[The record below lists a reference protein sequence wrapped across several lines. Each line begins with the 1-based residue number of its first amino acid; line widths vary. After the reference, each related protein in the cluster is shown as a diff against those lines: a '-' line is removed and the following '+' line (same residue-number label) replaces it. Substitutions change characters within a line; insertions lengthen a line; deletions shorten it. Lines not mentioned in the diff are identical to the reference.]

1 MADGVSGNL
10 VGTWLL
16 IPELLRLGAWDL
28 LLGWTGQP
36 AMRVEPRIALQLVYE
51 AALCSP
57 SSLRAKGA
65 LGQKGLELACG
76 LHFIAS
82 DPAVHYLLD
91 EHTYAEAVALQV
103 GLGQRRRD
111 RGHFPGPTLLIDP
124 HRITSYTKR
133 QERLRKD
140 HHGGR
145 AIKTVQTFFCVDALT
160 SQPLCCTLTSSA
172 PSVSQATPELLR
184 MAAEILNPDPGQF
197 LAVADAEHFTVD
209 LVEHVAQGTPFDM
222 LVPAPNQ
229 RRITRLVNDI
239 DDTCFQPAWPGYATT
254 KVPFHFAEGHQ
265 APYSLFVQRTG
276 ERPCDYER
284 KAFLCTAERDELPA
298 MARHYPDRW
307 HIEEFFNR
315 DQAIGWN
322 RARTM
327 NMNIRYGLLSM
338 SLIAQAAMY
347 QMRQRLGTPFDQ
359 WDAKH
364 LSHGLLHALNGDI
377 GVQSDTIVVTFYN
390 APHTDR
396 LRTEF
401 QGLPTKLGEEGVDP
415 HIPWLYDFKLDFRF
429 K

>member
-1 MADGVSGNL
+1 
-10 VGTWLL
+10 
-16 IPELLRLGAWDL
+16 
-28 LLGWTGQP
+28 
-36 AMRVEPRIALQLVYE
+36 
-51 AALCSP
+51 
-57 SSLRAKGA
+57 
-65 LGQKGLELACG
+65 
-76 LHFIAS
+76 
-82 DPAVHYLLD
+82 
-91 EHTYAEAVALQV
+91 
-103 GLGQRRRD
+103 
-111 RGHFPGPTLLIDP
+111 
-124 HRITSYTKR
+124 
-133 QERLRKD
+133 
-140 HHGGR
+140 
-145 AIKTVQTFFCVDALT
+145 
-160 SQPLCCTLTSSA
+160 
-172 PSVSQATPELLR
+172 
-184 MAAEILNPDPGQF
+184 MAAEILNPDPGHF
-197 LAVADAEHFTVD
+197 LAVADAEHFAVE
-209 LVEHVAQGTPFDM
+209 LVEHVAQCTPFDL

-229 RRITRLVNDI
+229 RRITGLVNDI
-239 DDTCFQPAWPGYATT
+239 DDTNFQPAWPGYATT

-347 QMRQRLGTPFDQ
+347 QTRQRLGTPFDQ

-364 LSHGLLHALNGDI
+364 LAHGLLHALDGDI
-377 GVQSDTIVVTFYN
+377 SVQRDTIVVTFYN
-390 APHTDR
+390 APDTDR

-401 QGLPTKLGEEGVDP
+401 QGLPTKLEEEGVDP